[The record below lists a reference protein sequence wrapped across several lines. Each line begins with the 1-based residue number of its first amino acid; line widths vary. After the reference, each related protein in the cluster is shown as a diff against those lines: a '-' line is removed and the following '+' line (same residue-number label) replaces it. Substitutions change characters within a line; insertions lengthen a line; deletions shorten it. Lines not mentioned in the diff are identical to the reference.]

1 MMKGFSLVEL
11 IVVMLVISIVASIG
25 FPAGKKM
32 YDSYQVE
39 ATVETM
45 KFIAAAADV
54 ARQLPGGDTLQN
66 SDTTSVY
73 ALLNANQQ
81 SLSGIKATPMIN
93 HWGGIY
99 SITTTGKS
107 ASVST
112 TIPIG
117 NTKPFGANSYGDN
130 SQSTLIVSHRS
141 QATNY
146 GALMRSVANKNIMYL
161 ESNSDEEASEEE
173 EDE

>member
-1 MMKGFSLVEL
+1 MKGFSLIEL
-11 IVVMLVISIVASIG
+11 ILVMLVISIVATIG

-45 KFIAAAADV
+45 KFIAAAADI
-54 ARQLPGGDTLQN
+54 ARQVPGGDTLEN
-66 SDTTSVY
+66 ADTTSVY
-73 ALLNANQQ
+73 ALLVSNQQ
-81 SLSGIKATPMIN
+81 SLNGIEATPMIN
-93 HWGGIY
+93 YWGGIY

-117 NTKPFGANSYGDN
+117 NKQPFGAISYGSN
-130 SQSTLIVSHRS
+130 SHSTLIVRHSS
-141 QATNY
+141 QATNH